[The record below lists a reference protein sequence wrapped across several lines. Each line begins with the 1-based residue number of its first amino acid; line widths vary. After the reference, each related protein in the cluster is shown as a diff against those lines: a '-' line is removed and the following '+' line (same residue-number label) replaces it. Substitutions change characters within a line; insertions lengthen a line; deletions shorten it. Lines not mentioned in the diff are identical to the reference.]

1 MKKRVISWI
10 SVLLLSTSFSIVPS
24 GSNAADSVASNPEV
38 LYLGYQGPLTGGE
51 ASTGISEQNAVQ
63 YAIKLFN
70 YLNKDKIE
78 VRLVSIDDQGDPAIA
93 GKIAPGIGK
102 NTAILGIVGPAYS
115 GATIASLPFY
125 KAGELALISPSAT
138 RISLTDPATPDFG
151 GPVFHRVSSTDD
163 KQGPAL
169 AKWAT
174 NGNSAAKVFVFDDQ
188 SSYSVPL
195 AGYVTAGLKKIAGA
209 SLVGT
214 DSVPYATT
222 DFSPTI
228 AKIKAT
234 GADVVIYTGYF
245 SQAAVF
251 IKQLRDSGSK
261 AVFAGSESLFYDPE
275 FVKLAGLA
283 GEGTRITGASGLAG
297 LAGISARLEADFV
310 SQMGASSGV
319 YSVESF
325 DAAVVFLSGINSGV
339 RTRSKMLEYV
349 KSYKGS
355 SLRGLPIS
363 FTANGEMVES
373 NFTNYIIVDGK
384 FTAENSNSFVDSIL
398 DNTIM
403 GAEGLIREMLATT
416 AILEIQ
422 RKADTEL
429 AEATK
434 KADEE
439 LRLIAIKAA
448 EELRLIANKAAE
460 ELIKLKFES
469 DKKSIETKLAAS
481 KALLEASLIAE
492 KAMLDLKLSADKAAL
507 EKIIAEAKAANEKI
521 LADAKAAQEAAV
533 KAAAELKAKE
543 EAAAK
548 AAADKGT
555 APKKTTITCIK
566 GKLTKKVTAVKPVCP
581 TGYKKKA

>member
-1 MKKRVISWI
+1 MKNRVISWV
-10 SVLLLSTSFSIVPS
+10 SVLLLSTSFLIVPN
-24 GSNAADSVASNPEV
+24 GSNAADTVASKPEV
-38 LYLGYQGPLTGGE
+38 VYLGYQGPLTGPE
-51 ASTGISEQNAVQ
+51 ASIGVSEQNAVR

-78 VRLVSIDDQGDPAIA
+78 VKLVSVDDQGDPAVA
-93 GKIAPGIGK
+93 GKIAPGVGQ

-138 RISLTDPATPDFG
+138 RISLTDPASPDFG
-151 GPVFHRVSSTDD
+151 GPVFHRVASTDD

-214 DSVPYATT
+214 DSVPYTTT
-222 DFSPTI
+222 DFTPTI

-234 GADVVIYTGYF
+234 GADVVIYTGYY
-245 SQAAVF
+245 SQAVVF

-261 AVFAGSESLFYDPE
+261 AIFAGGDGFFTEE
-275 FVKLAGLA
+275 FPKLAGQA
-283 GEGTRITGASGLAG
+283 GEGTRITGASGLGG
-297 LAGISARLEADFV
+297 LGGISSRLEADFV
-310 SQMGASSGV
+310 SQMGISSGF

-349 KSYKGS
+349 KSYKGT

-373 NFTNYIIVDGK
+373 NYSNYKIVNGK
-384 FTAENSNSFVDSIL
+384 FTVENSNSFADGIL
-398 DNTIM
+398 DNSSM
-403 GAEGLIREMLATT
+403 GAEGLIGEMLATT

-422 RKADTEL
+422 RKADAEL
-429 AEATK
+429 AEATR

-439 LRLIAIKAA
+439 LRLIAAKAA

-469 DKKSIETKLAAS
+469 DKKSIETKLAAA

-492 KAMLDLKLSADKAAL
+492 RAVLDLKLSTDKAAL
-507 EKIIAEAKAANEKI
+507 EKIIEEAKAANEKI

-533 KAAAELKAKE
+533 IAAAELKAKA

-548 AAADKGT
+548 AAADK
-555 APKKTTITCIK
+555 AAAAKKTTITCVK

-581 TGYKKKA
+581 KGYKKK

>member
-1 MKKRVISWI
+1 MKNRVISWI

-70 YLNKDKIE
+70 YLNRDKIE
-78 VRLVSIDDQGDPAIA
+78 VRLVSIDDQGDPAVA

-234 GADVVIYTGYF
+234 GADVVIFTGYY

-261 AVFAGSESLFYDPE
+261 VVFAGSESLFYDPE
-275 FVKLAGLA
+275 FVRLAGLA

-310 SQMGASSGV
+310 SQMGVSSGV

-373 NFTNYIIVDGK
+373 NFSNYIIVAGK

-403 GAEGLIREMLATT
+403 GAEGLIGEMLATT
-416 AILEIQ
+416 AILEVQ
-422 RKADTEL
+422 RKADAEL

-434 KADEE
+434 KAD
-439 LRLIAIKAA
+439 

-492 KAMLDLKLSADKAAL
+492 RAMLDLRLSADKAAL

-521 LADAKAAQEAAV
+521 LADAKAAQDAAV
-533 KAAAELKAKE
+533 KAAAELKAKQ

-548 AAADKGT
+548 AAADKAA
-555 APKKTTITCIK
+555 APKKTTITCVK

-581 TGYKKKA
+581 KGYKKK

>member
-1 MKKRVISWI
+1 MKNRVISWV
-10 SVLLLSTSFSIVPS
+10 SVLLLSTSFLIVPN
-24 GSNAADSVASNPEV
+24 GSNAADTVASKPEV
-38 LYLGYQGPLTGGE
+38 VYLGYQGPLTGPE
-51 ASTGISEQNAVQ
+51 ASIGIDEQNAVR

-78 VRLVSIDDQGDPAIA
+78 VKLVSVDDQGDPAVA
-93 GKIAPGIGK
+93 GKIAPGIGQ

-115 GATIASLPFY
+115 GATLASLPFY

-138 RISLTDPATPDFG
+138 RISLTDQASPDFG
-151 GPVFHRVSSTDD
+151 GPVFHRVASTDD

-174 NGNSAAKVFVFDDQ
+174 SGNSAAKVFVLDDQ
-188 SSYSVPL
+188 TAYSVPL
-195 AGYVTAGLKKIAGA
+195 AEYVKKALLNIEGA

-214 DSVPYATT
+214 DSIPDRTT
-222 DFSPTI
+222 DFSPSI
-228 AKIKAT
+228 AKIKAA
-234 GADVVIYTGYF
+234 GADVVVYTGYGN
-245 SQAAVF
+245 QIAVF

-261 AVFAGSESLFYDPE
+261 AIFAGGEALIYYPDFAN
-275 FVKLAGLA
+275 LAGFA
-283 GEGTRITGASGLAG
+283 GEGIRVTGASGLGG
-297 LAGISARLEADFV
+297 LGGISSRLEADFV
-310 SQMGASSGV
+310 SQMGISSGF

-349 KSYKGS
+349 KSYKGT

-373 NFTNYIIVDGK
+373 NFSNYKIVNGK
-384 FTAENSNSFVDSIL
+384 FTVENSNSFVDGIL
-398 DNTIM
+398 DNSTT
-403 GAEGLIREMLATT
+403 GAEGLIGEMLATT

-422 RKADTEL
+422 RKADAEL
-429 AEATK
+429 AEATR

-439 LRLIAIKAA
+439 LRLIAAKAA

-469 DKKSIETKLAAS
+469 DKKSIETKLAAA

-492 KAMLDLKLSADKAAL
+492 RAVLDLKLSTDKAAL
-507 EKIIAEAKAANEKI
+507 EKIIEEAKAANEKI

-533 KAAAELKAKE
+533 IAAAELKAKA

-548 AAADKGT
+548 AAADK
-555 APKKTTITCIK
+555 AAAAKKTTITCVK

-581 TGYKKKA
+581 TGYKKK